1 MTPQSRR
8 DFLADVGKGML
19 VASLGG
25 GLTLELGLTDAYAGE
40 ATEKLTFGPIEPL
53 VGLMQ
58 DTPLDKLI
66 PTLAKKLADGTDLRT
81 LVAAGALA
89 NARTFGGQDYIGHH
103 TFMALGPAYA
113 MSRELPEASRALP
126 VLKVLYRNTNRIHE
140 RGGSKEEMLHPVH
153 GEPTSSQARSEDIR
167 EATRKGDMP
176 EAERRLAKLTQSEIG
191 EAYNHLLFSVQDEID
206 VHRVVLAWRAWS
218 TLDLTGREHAQT
230 LLRQSVRYC
239 ADTET
244 SRLKQ
249 QRPEPGIRALLPKL
263 LDEHKLPGKAVG
275 TKKGDDAWVS
285 QLAEIVYG
293 PNRDQAAGAVAAALA
308 EGMSPESVGEAISL
322 AANQLVLRDPGRPKA
337 WANDAKPIGSVHGD
351 SPGVHASDA
360 ANAWRNI
367 ARVSSARNA
376 VASLIVGA
384 YHTAGQS
391 GGFPKDAHPM
401 AGLLEKV
408 TMTDAPGLLR
418 QAEGA
423 IRDKDQAR
431 AAAVVAKYGQLGHD
445 PKDAFKLMLG
455 FAVSEDGALHAE
467 KYYRT
472 VSEEFALTR
481 AAFKWR
487 YLTSLARVTASEFG
501 STAPGYLE
509 AKRLFKV

>member
-25 GLTLELGLTDAYAGE
+25 SLSLDLGLSTAIAE
-40 ATEKLTFGPIEPL
+40 ESKEKLSFGEMEPL

-58 DTPLDKLI
+58 DTPLEKLI
-66 PTLAKKLADGTDLRT
+66 PTLAKKIADGTDLRT
-81 LVAAGALA
+81 LIAAGALA

-113 MSRELPEASRALP
+113 MSKELPEASKALP

-140 RGGSKEEMLHPVH
+140 RGGSNEEMLHPVH
-153 GEPTSSQARSEDIR
+153 GEPVASSHKDDDIR
-167 EATRKGDMP
+167 DATRKGEMT
-176 EAERRLAKLTQSEIG
+176 EAERRLAKLVKDDVG

-206 VHRVVLAWRAWS
+206 VHRVVLAWRSWS
-218 TLDLTGREHAQT
+218 TLDLTGKQHAQT

-239 ADTET
+239 ADYES

-249 QRPEPGIRALLPKL
+249 KRPEPGIRALLPKL
-263 LDEHKLPGKAVG
+263 LDQYKLPGKTVG
-275 TKKGDDAWVS
+275 SKKGDDAWVAR
-285 QLAEIVYG
+285 LADVIYG
-293 PNRDQAAGAVAAALA
+293 VNRDQAADAVAAALA
-308 EGMSPESVGEAISL
+308 EGMSPECIGEAISL

-337 WANDAKPIGSVHGD
+337 WANEAKPVGSVHGD
-351 SPGVHASDA
+351 SPGVHASDS

-367 ARVSSARNA
+367 ASVSNARNA
-376 VASLIVGA
+376 AASLIVGA

-391 GGFPKDAHPM
+391 GTFPKESHPM
-401 AGLLEKV
+401 PYLVEKV
-408 TMTDAPGLLR
+408 TASDAATLLK

-423 IRDKDQAR
+423 IRDKDQAK
-431 AAAVVAKYGQLGHD
+431 AAAIIGRYGQLGHA
-445 PKDAFKLMLG
+445 PKDIFNLLLG

-467 KYYRT
+467 KYFRT
-472 VSEEFALTR
+472 VSEEFAAAR
-481 AAFKWR
+481 PAFKWN
-487 YLTSLARVTASEFG
+487 YLTALARVTASEFG
-501 STAPGYLE
+501 TTAPGYAE
-509 AKRLFKV
+509 AKRVMKV